1 MKIAWAFNPF
11 DENRKL
17 RRKAKTLLK
26 SLGRPVELFY
36 VASPSETSQSVAF
49 DVPEKERFTSYPK
62 KLVNQASRKLGL
74 KTSRVTVLTQN
85 DLSLS
90 SSVQN
95 LTKYL
100 AKKRFDITL
109 VAS

>member
-1 MKIAWAFNPF
+1 M
-11 DENRKL
+11 
-17 RRKAKTLLK
+17 
-26 SLGRPVELFY
+26 
-36 VASPSETSQSVAF
+36 ASPSETRLSVSF

-100 AKKRFDITL
+100 AKRRFDITL
-109 VAS
+109 VASQARTGYLVFSLEVLLKLLFITL